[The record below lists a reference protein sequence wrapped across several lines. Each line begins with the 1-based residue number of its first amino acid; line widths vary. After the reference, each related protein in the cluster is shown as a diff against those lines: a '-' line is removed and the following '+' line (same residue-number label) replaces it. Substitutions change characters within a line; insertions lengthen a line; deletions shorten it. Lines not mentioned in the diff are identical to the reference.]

1 VVEIYPHTELDGN
14 RKNCGRDVRTD
25 SWTDTLDFSKSV
37 RSLPGNDLKLKY
49 LISYVVKVDTEH
61 LACLCHFAPLICLQL
76 MTLINLLLITLV
88 VQVEHLVLCV
98 SLRVDLY
105 MKLHL
110 A

>member
-1 VVEIYPHTELDGN
+1 MT
-14 RKNCGRDVRTD
+14 
-25 SWTDTLDFSKSV
+25 
-37 RSLPGNDLKLKY
+37 Y
-49 LISYVVKVDTEH
+49 LILYVVKVDTEH
-61 LACLCHFAPLICLQL
+61 LALSLPFCTSICLQL

-88 VQVEHLVLCV
+88 VQAEHLVLCV